1 MEATIMGLC
10 RGYIIYNWMSL
21 HHWLFLLES
30 LQKLPSTNAIRPKA
44 LKQFWAFNVCS
55 TGAETMQG
63 ALESTVSTLTCRYPC
78 RLQQRLLA
86 CRDLGFRVGWLGL
99 AVWRIF
105 ADSVSPLYDTRH

>member
-1 MEATIMGLC
+1 
-10 RGYIIYNWMSL
+10 
-21 HHWLFLLES
+21 
-30 LQKLPSTNAIRPKA
+30 
-44 LKQFWAFNVCS
+44 
-55 TGAETMQG
+55 MQG

-105 ADSVSPLYDTRH
+105 AHSVSPLYDTRRRHVAARFADLGSMV